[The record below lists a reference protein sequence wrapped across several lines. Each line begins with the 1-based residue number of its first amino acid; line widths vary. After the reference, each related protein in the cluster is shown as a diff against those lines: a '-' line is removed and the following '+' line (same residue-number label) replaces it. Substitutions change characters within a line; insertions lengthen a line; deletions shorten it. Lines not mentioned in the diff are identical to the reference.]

1 MISQFKLSELG
12 GSDPVINAKL
22 FNLGSGQN
30 MLQWFSA
37 KGRQMT
43 VRYNSMF
50 YLHRLISF

>member
-50 YLHRLISF
+50 YLRRLIPF